1 MNTEALGG
9 TAGFEF
15 IAGESNEQQL
25 WAEVYTRQFP
35 DEYDFEN
42 LSPED
47 QQELLTELRE
57 EVELLDEETCI
68 MQRHAE
74 QLRLVCPS
82 QAQLD
87 TPNNK
92 SLMMFVTG
100 SRAPNSE
107 DKKEAGGFDNVN
119 ESSSSSS
126 GGDGAVAASNSAV
139 GTYPSLSGQ
148 TTRRGQAYSRKS
160 ADAGDSYVMLED
172 RIAMLTKERER
183 LRQQKEREE
192 RDNEHLRELLYAT
205 VEEALNRT
213 RELRLE
219 TIQFKREVISEVTCT
234 ASADDLLRYMANRH
248 KAQSKYLDK
257 LNAQCT
263 AAERSITQYQRHLK
277 QRHAAG
283 EAFHAVDFEQLR
295 IENQQFIERIDRKNL
310 ELVELKGTSTRT
322 VQTLNSL
329 MDTLNSLTAEQSRLK
344 KDFKSRCEYLA
355 RLKREMESVTQ
366 EANIAERKNAI
377 IKAQHES
384 VRVPKIENYMAQ
396 KAEEYELQKADRNW
410 QRKVEIAT
418 GQLNLVKQQIR
429 VLAIA
434 TDPLRK
440 RRRLLAHRRA
450 ATAARSS
457 SFGPKRGR
465 NQLTNTSQFADISGS
480 IDVRAQGPYLVS
492 GSKSLLRM
500 KQGK

>member
-344 KDFKSRCEYLA
+344 KD
-355 RLKREMESVTQ
+355 
-366 EANIAERKNAI
+366 
-377 IKAQHES
+377 
-384 VRVPKIENYMAQ
+384 IENYMAQ